1 LTAMQANSGESPMDQ
16 ISLSSI
22 VNEAPI
28 VAIIRRPKVDPVRCI
43 EHLFQQG
50 IRLVEI
56 TMDTS
61 NAVEVLEYFRS
72 RVPANCLLGAG
83 TVTDVELAEAALGAG
98 ASFIVTPNIDLDVIR
113 TVSAQGVPVMPGAL
127 TPTEIWTAA
136 KAGADFVKVFPA
148 SAVGPRY
155 FRELRGPFAKVPFMA
170 SGGVSLENAAE
181 FIKFGVDA
189 LGLGGGLIPKSND
202 EFEQCADLA
211 RKVLEVA
218 LKARESR

>member
-1 LTAMQANSGESPMDQ
+1 MSNQ
-16 ISLSSI
+16 ISLTSI
-22 VNEAPI
+22 VHEAPI
-28 VAIIRRPKVDPVRCI
+28 VAIVRRPKVDPVRCI
-43 EHLFQQG
+43 EHLFQHG
-50 IRLVEI
+50 IRLIEI

-72 RVPANCLLGAG
+72 RVPSNCLLGAG
-83 TVTDVELAEAALGAG
+83 TVTDVDLADAALGAG
-98 ASFIVTPNIDLDVIR
+98 ASFIVTPNINLDVIR
-113 TVSAQGVPVMPGAL
+113 TVSGRGVSVMPGAL

-148 SAVGPRY
+148 SALGPRY
-155 FRELRGPFAKVPFMA
+155 FRELRGPFAQIPFMA

-211 RKVLEVA
+211 HKLLEVA

>member
-1 LTAMQANSGESPMDQ
+1 MNQ

-22 VNEAPI
+22 VDEAPI
-28 VAIIRRPKVDPVRCI
+28 VAIVRRPKVDAVRCI
-43 EHLFQQG
+43 EHLFQHG

-61 NAVEVLEYFRS
+61 DAVEVLEYFRS

-113 TVSAQGVPVMPGAL
+113 TVHGRGIPVMPGAL

-155 FRELRGPFAKVPFMA
+155 FREVRGPFAQIPFMA
-170 SGGVSLENAAE
+170 SGGVNLENAAE

-211 RKVLEVA
+211 QKLLEVA
-218 LKARESR
+218 LNARESR